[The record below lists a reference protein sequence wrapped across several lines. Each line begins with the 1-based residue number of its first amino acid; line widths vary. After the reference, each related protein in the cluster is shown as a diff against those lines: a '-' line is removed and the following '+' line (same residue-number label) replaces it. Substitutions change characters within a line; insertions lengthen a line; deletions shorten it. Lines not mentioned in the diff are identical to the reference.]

1 MSRCFPYPPPG
12 YSRNGGGAPHQAL
25 IDSIKLQKETDKA
38 KAERRKEKKLKKEK
52 KEKKKEEKEKRKN
65 EEKLKSQKN
74 QSEVSHKLLQK
85 EAGITEAEIN
95 GKKPNTEVLEKSD
108 LTEESGQPIKPSY
121 SSDSTQNSNKRRRDD
136 NDNDDVLLHDDSAGH
151 GKHIKIRLLK
161 KLKESDPT
169 TSSGEDA
176 RLKTVSIPP
185 PRRENNAAQR
195 APSTQTKSN
204 GLRLS
209 REPSPSSSAKPIL
222 PPVSRKSGAE
232 ALKPGSSLSRQ
243 QLLQQQQKHQQIAS
257 FARPVVSESQLKH
270 DIPSSSAS
278 RNIGVQGPNSARL
291 GLVQSKPSPITTGK
305 RPINEIPVAG
315 NISFQ
320 SKPSPITTGKRP
332 VNEIPAPGNISL
344 LNKPSPI
351 TTGKR
356 PVNEIPVSA
365 NISLLNKPSSIAT
378 GKRPINDAPVP
389 GTSGPTS
396 LGKRKE
402 GSEKPG
408 PSRAEKKMMKKH
420 AKYEKLIGSW
430 VPPPAFQ
437 ALLPQVVNDEEDWL
451 PRRIKPANSLV
462 SKGEVETC
470 GAGETGLWQPRARFL
485 PEADI
490 HALPYTI
497 PF

>member
-12 YSRNGGGAPHQAL
+12 YCRNGGEAPHQAL

-52 KEKKKEEKEKRKN
+52 KEKRKEEKEKRKN

-74 QSEVSHKLLQK
+74 QTQDSHKLLQK
-85 EAGITEAEIN
+85 EAGITEAQID
-95 GKKPNTEVLEKSD
+95 GKKPNTEALEKSD
-108 LTEESGQPIKPSY
+108 LTEESGQPVKPSY

-136 NDNDDVLLHDDSAGH
+136 NDNEDVLLHDDSTGH

-169 TSSGEDA
+169 SSGEDA
-176 RLKTVSIPP
+176 RLKTVSLAP

-204 GLRLS
+204 GLHLS

-222 PPVSRKSGAE
+222 PSGSRKSDVE
-232 ALKPGSSLSRQ
+232 ALKPSSSLSRQ
-243 QLLQQQQKHQQIAS
+243 QQLQQQQKHQQIAS

-278 RNIGVQGPNSARL
+278 RNIGLQGPNSARP
-291 GLVQSKPSPITTGK
+291 GPVQSKPSPITTEK

-320 SKPSPITTGKRP
+320 SKPS
-332 VNEIPAPGNISL
+332 L
-344 LNKPSPI
+344 I

-356 PVNEIPVSA
+356 PVNEIPVSG
-365 NISLLNKPSSIAT
+365 NISFLNKPSPITTEKRPVNEIPVSGSISLLNKPSSIAT

-389 GTSGPTS
+389 GTSGPTN

-451 PRRIKPANSLV
+451 SRRTKPANSSV

-470 GAGETGLWQPRARFL
+470 GASETGLWQPRARFL

-490 HALPYTI
+490 HALPYMI